1 MQNASVNIISSEAVM
16 FSKQKSRNSKN
27 LHGRLTPRPP
37 PLSGKRNQTCQYMKP
52 TAKRETQPHLGYAP
66 GPARTQENNVENIR
80 EEIKSYLA
88 TALHLFEQLPSG
100 PKTTGPPGTQPN
112 EAQSSRVVVPH
123 CTTPRLPR
131 SPTESTTLSVH
142 NRDKL
147 PSFSAKH
154 FEEIPS
160 AVEQSLFPD
169 PSKFTING
177 RDSSPRPQQVIGLPH
192 KENASKQYPSLEEH
206 RTNVIPS
213 SLCPVPV
220 SSQSHIQ
227 SSPLQSS
234 NNVVK
239 ESSQAKPRDLTVSAQ
254 LNGQSIKALVDTGA
268 AISVIDKEVLQ
279 EVYREQ
285 FPKLQ
290 TDSLGDVKTVSGE
303 ALPVLGMF
311 TTALDIANGSY
322 SCTFIVVQ
330 DLPYDALLGRDFLR
344 ENGAIINLKEST
356 LQLDGKRDEPYPERE
371 LAQGLT
377 CDQSPVQPTRRK
389 EFTEEHSATE
399 KTPIKQSRAS
409 RKHALPPAFIGT
421 LFFPS
426 ASDDTNVPNDS
437 YLRSQQIPATSLSG
451 KTNVSRLLI
460 RQSFLTTL
468 YIALYLLSVTHATV
482 PNQNVY
488 KVQMTPRIPATQEQ
502 AFDVRSAASV
512 PVQVCP
518 TNPKE
523 PYKIGQASDESK
535 KMRKPLQPL
544 QQRITRQ
551 FPPMTSDTNFP
562 ARPGY
567 DVPQSS
573 STLNDEFLS
582 KERSYVNPCIAQ
594 RCEHRSEKDTTSP
607 FPYV

>member
-1 MQNASVNIISSEAVM
+1 
-16 FSKQKSRNSKN
+16 
-27 LHGRLTPRPP
+27 
-37 PLSGKRNQTCQYMKP
+37 MKP
-52 TAKRETQPHLGYAP
+52 PAKRETQPHLGHLP
-66 GPARTQENNVENIR
+66 EPARTPENNVENIQ
-80 EEIKSYLA
+80 EEIKSHLSS
-88 TALHLFEQLPSG
+88 ALQLFGQLPGG
-100 PKTTGPPGTQPN
+100 PITAGHPGTQSYQAKSSRFVVSQGTTP
-112 EAQSSRVVVPH
+112 QSSSLPINYPSLVDAQATEREEN
-123 CTTPRLPR
+123 TPRKQCLAFTPAI
-131 SPTESTTLSVH
+131 SPKCASEDSVH

-154 FEEIPS
+154 FEEFPS
-160 AVEQSLFPD
+160 DVKQSLFPD
-169 PSKFTING
+169 PSKFTRNG
-177 RDSSPRPQQVIGLPH
+177 QDSSGKPVQEVIDILN
-192 KENASKQYPSLEEH
+192 ENASKQYPSLEEH
-206 RTNVIPS
+206 RAYVLPS
-213 SLCPVPV
+213 HVCPVPV
-220 SSQSHIQ
+220 SLQSCRP
-227 SSPLQSS
+227 SSPLQGST
-234 NNVVK
+234 NIAN
-239 ESSQAKPRDLTVSAQ
+239 ESSPNKPRDLTVSAQ

-279 EVYREQ
+279 DVYKDQ
-285 FPKLQ
+285 LPQLQ
-290 TDSLGDVKTVSGE
+290 IDNLGDVKTVSGE

-311 TTALDIANGSY
+311 TTPLDIANGSY
-322 SCTFIVVQ
+322 SCTFLVVQ

-460 RQSFLTTL
+460 RQSFLTTR
-468 YIALYLLSVTHATV
+468 YIALYLLTASHATV
-482 PNQNVY
+482 PDQNVY
-488 KVQMTPRIPATQEQ
+488 KVQMTTRIPATQEQ

-518 TNPKE
+518 KNPKE
-523 PYKIGQASDESK
+523 PFKIGQVNDESQT
-535 KMRKPLQPL
+535 MRKPPRPV
-544 QQRITRQ
+544 QQRITTQ
-551 FPPMTSDTNFP
+551 FPPMTSSDADFP
-562 ARPGY
+562 ERPVY
-567 DVPQSS
+567 EVPRSS
-573 STLNDEFLS
+573 STIKDEFLS
-582 KERSYVNPCIAQ
+582 QERSHVNPVHSDMRTVQGEIQ
-594 RCEHRSEKDTTSP
+594 RTPIRNL
-607 FPYV
+607 